1 MKATGIIRRIDDL
14 GRVVIPKEIR
24 RKMHIRE
31 GEPLE
36 IYTEGNDTVCFRKY
50 QTNMVNEVRTMGEVI
65 LDDFMMDIA
74 MNGTAEQREMFSKAC
89 EHFNA
94 LRELVGKFEKS
105 IENEEE

>member
-50 QTNMVNEVRTMGEVI
+50 QVNMVDEVRTMEEVI
-65 LDDFMMDIA
+65 IDDFMREIA
-74 MNGTAEQREMFSKAC
+74 LDGTVEQREMYAKAY
-89 EHFNA
+89 EHFKA

-105 IENEEE
+105 LDEEE

>member
-50 QTNMVNEVRTMGEVI
+50 QTNMVNEVQTMEETI
-65 LDDFMMDIA
+65 LDDWMYDIVCG
-74 MNGTAEQREMFSKAC
+74 GTAKQQAMF
-89 EHFNA
+89 EETRNHFKA
-94 LRELVGKFEKS
+94 LRELVREFEKS
-105 IENEEE
+105 VEEE